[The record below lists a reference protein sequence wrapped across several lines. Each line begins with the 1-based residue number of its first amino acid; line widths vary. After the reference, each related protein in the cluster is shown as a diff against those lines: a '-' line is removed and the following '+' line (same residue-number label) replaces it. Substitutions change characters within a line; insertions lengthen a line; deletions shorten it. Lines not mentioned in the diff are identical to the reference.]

1 MTTKEIDER
10 IEAMLIAKIA
20 THRLNIR
27 MHFRNRHNVAW
38 PELTYNT
45 ITGNIKTLKVWMH
58 MAKLIEKAYDG
69 FVPSEPYTTYTAKKL
84 THDTTRT

>member
-1 MTTKEIDER
+1 MTTKEINDR

-20 THRLNIR
+20 SHRLDIR
-27 MHFRNRHNVAW
+27 MHFKNRHTVAW
-38 PELTYNT
+38 PELKYNT
-45 ITGNIKTLKVWMH
+45 ITGYINTLKVWMQ
-58 MAKLIEKAYDG
+58 MAKLIEKAYNG